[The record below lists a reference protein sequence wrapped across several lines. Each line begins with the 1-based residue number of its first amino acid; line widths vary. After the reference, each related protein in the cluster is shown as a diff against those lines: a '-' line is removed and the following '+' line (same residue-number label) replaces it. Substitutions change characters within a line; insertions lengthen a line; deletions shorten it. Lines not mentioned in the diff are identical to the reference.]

1 MKGWKYERIKE
12 WKYERMQG
20 WKNEKIKVRMKVL
33 KD

>member
-20 WKNEKIKVRMKVL
+20 WKNEKIKVRMKVI